1 MTEYIPVEKI
11 LELDQNDPELISQ
24 AESSQIAPP
33 TNRTSENQQP
43 LNETRTQSKTSDTEK
58 PVSTADEKMV
68 KFNLRCCRSD
78 WFIVDGLGITC
89 STITYFL
96 ILFAEFVVIGVILL
110 PAFPNSPWS
119 YIHCVFF
126 TFFAFMAA
134 FSHLRAMTTNPG
146 AIPKG
151 NFTDENVRRLGLHAG
166 DVVVRCTRCEC
177 IKTNR
182 AHHCST
188 CNRCIRK
195 MDHHC
200 PWINN
205 CVGESNQKYFV
216 LFTFYIMFIS
226 AYAMGLAIHY
236 IFSCVDKDWKDC
248 AYFSPPT
255 TIIFIVFL
263 IFEGLLF
270 GLFTLIMFCTQLSSV
285 MHDETG
291 IEHLKKEQ
299 RDKDGNW
306 KSRLQETFGGEFS
319 LRWFSPFSGN
329 TDYRKRQEYSYYD
342 V

>member
-134 FSHLRAMTTNPG
+134 FSHLRAMTTNPVSRFSSCFPFLSIRLV
-146 AIPKG
+146 AIDTPY
-151 NFTDENVRRLGLHAG
+151 LM
-166 DVVVRCTRCEC
+166 
-177 IKTNR
+177 I
-182 AHHCST
+182 
-188 CNRCIRK
+188 
-195 MDHHC
+195 
-200 PWINN
+200 
-205 CVGESNQKYFV
+205 
-216 LFTFYIMFIS
+216 
-226 AYAMGLAIHY
+226 LAAAILL
-236 IFSCVDKDWKDC
+236 SL
-248 AYFSPPT
+248 
-255 TIIFIVFL
+255 L
-263 IFEGLLF
+263 IFVNLWSDF
-270 GLFTLIMFCTQLSSV
+270 
-285 MHDETG
+285 
-291 IEHLKKEQ
+291 
-299 RDKDGNW
+299 
-306 KSRLQETFGGEFS
+306 
-319 LRWFSPFSGN
+319 
-329 TDYRKRQEYSYYD
+329 
-342 V
+342 